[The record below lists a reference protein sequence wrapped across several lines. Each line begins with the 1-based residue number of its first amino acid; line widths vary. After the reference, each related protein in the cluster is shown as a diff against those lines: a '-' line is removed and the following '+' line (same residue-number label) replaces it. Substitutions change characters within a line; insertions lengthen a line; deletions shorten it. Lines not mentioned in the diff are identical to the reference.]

1 MRVIA
6 HLFARLH
13 RDQRGSVLLFVI
25 GFLPVAIGAAAF
37 VIDVANG
44 AEHRRHLQLQADAGA
59 LAAAQ
64 NFNGCFLDANA
75 ANTAIEAA
83 ALSYSGDDYN
93 PQVGAGTPQARVQ
106 QRVNATTYTSASFSD
121 GDPCDVGFVD
131 VKLTEVGSPPIF
143 AFLNNHDFRAH
154 ARVKIFK
161 LQSSNRLLPIA
172 VPDPEPKAAR
182 VTYVD
187 ESTGTVLAST
197 TLSKTGTSG
206 GNAIWESSDLPVPI
220 TAQHVGVRVALSG
233 DPATTTCN
241 QPYVNCYDL
250 TSGTR
255 GIVHLRGWTAV
266 GTATAQAPIARSVSL
281 TPGSCPDPTFV
292 SMAVSCTIGAD
303 AVVDF
308 GLTAAQN
315 PVTVL
320 GATVSATVGGTNYPL
335 TYNAGTR
342 HWTTN
347 ATIPVPP
354 QAGPRDVALHWQI
367 TKLAN
372 GSNCNGNS
380 CRGDITQVHRTFSAL
395 AANSGPIRAAQITEA
410 GVLTNSFQRC
420 SALLVNCTH
429 NLKITLGISPG
440 LELSDLSD
448 PPVRLRVIGGSQNQA
463 LDCDPTKSNLKTELA
478 QGCSP
483 AYRPHETTD
492 PACPGNA
499 SALWARPNPP
509 PWDCVAIQ
517 TGNATNQIADG
528 LNTRVFGTDK
538 PNSCTQ
544 PNHWP
549 NYPPGDPRIIFVIV
563 TPFGAFQGSGSATVP
578 VVRFAAFYMTGW
590 TGNGSG
596 ANPCIGHGD
605 EPPTDS
611 GEIVGRFIQYVD
623 TPNNGGAGGSTCD
636 FTALDPCTAVLVE

>member
-25 GFLPVAIGAAAF
+25 GFLPVAFGAAAF

-64 NFNGCFLDANA
+64 NFNGCFLDPTA
-75 ANTAIEAA
+75 ANTAIEAT
-83 ALSYSGDDYN
+83 ALSYSGTDYN
-93 PQVGAGTPQARVQ
+93 PQVGAGTPQSRVQ
-106 QRVNATTYTSASFSD
+106 QRVNATDYTSASFSD

-143 AFLNNHDFRAH
+143 AFLSNHDFRAH

-197 TLSKTGTSG
+197 TLSKTGTQN

-220 TAQHVGVRVALSG
+220 TAEHVGVRVALSG
-233 DPATTTCN
+233 DAGTTTCG
-241 QPYVNCYDL
+241 QTYVNCYDL

-255 GIVHLRGWTAV
+255 GIIHLRGWTAA
-266 GTATAQAPIARSVSL
+266 GTGAPTAPIARSVSL

-292 SMAVSCTIGAD
+292 SSAVNCTIGVD

-308 GLTAAQN
+308 GPSSPTALQ
-315 PVTVL
+315 
-320 GATVSATVGGTNYPL
+320 ATVSATVANQSYPL
-335 TYNAGTR
+335 TYDAGTG

-354 QAGPRDVALHWQI
+354 QAGPIDVGLHWQI
-367 TKLAN
+367 QKLAN
-372 GSNCNGNS
+372 GSNCNGGQ

-395 AANSGPIRAAQITEA
+395 AANSGPIRAAQVTEA
-410 GVLTNSFQRC
+410 GTLTNSFQRC

-429 NLKITLGISPG
+429 NLKFTLGISPG

-448 PPVRLRVIGGSQNQA
+448 PPVRLRVIGGSQNQS
-463 LDCDPTKSNLKTELA
+463 LDCDPAKPNLRDELST
-478 QGCSP
+478 GCTP
-483 AYRPHETTD
+483 AYRPHENSD
-492 PACPGNA
+492 PACPGSPA
-499 SALWARPNPP
+499 TLWARPNPP
-509 PWDCVAIQ
+509 PWDCVAVQ
-517 TGNATNQIADG
+517 TGNATNQIAQG
-528 LNTRVFGTDK
+528 LNMRVFGTQT
-538 PNSCTQ
+538 PSSCTQ

-563 TPFGAFQGSGSATVP
+563 TPFGAFQGSGSTTVP

-590 TGNGSG
+590 TGSGSG
-596 ANPCIGHGD
+596 ANPCIGNGD
-605 EPPTDS
+605 EPPNDAA
-611 GEIVGRFIQYVD
+611 EIVGRFIQYVD
-623 TPNNGGAGGSTCD
+623 TPNNGGGGGATCD
-636 FTALDPCTAVLVE
+636 FSALDPCTAVLVE

>member
-6 HLFARLH
+6 HVLARLH

-25 GFLPVAIGAAAF
+25 GFLPIAFAAAAL

-64 NFNGCFLDANA
+64 DFSQCFLDENA
-75 ANTAIEAA
+75 ANDAIEAD
-83 ALSYSGDDYN
+83 ALSYSGTDYN
-93 PQVGAGTPQARVQ
+93 PQVGAGTPQSRVQ
-106 QRVNATTYTSASFSD
+106 QRINATSYTTASFSD
-121 GDPCDVGFVD
+121 GDPCDTGFVD
-131 VKLTEVGSPPIF
+131 VKLTEAGSPPLF
-143 AFLNNHDFRAH
+143 AFLSNHDFRAH

-161 LQSSNRLLPIA
+161 LQSSNKLLPIA
-172 VPDPEPKAAR
+172 VPDPEPRAAR

-187 ESTGTVLAST
+187 EATGTVLASSS
-197 TLSKTGTSG
+197 LSRNGTQNGLS
-206 GNAIWESSDLPVPI
+206 IWESPDVAVPI

-233 DPATTTCN
+233 DSATTTCGQN
-241 QPYVNCYDL
+241 YVSCFDL

-255 GIVHLRGWTAV
+255 GLVHLRGWTAA

-281 TPGSCPDPTFV
+281 VPGTCPDATFV
-292 SMAVSCTIGAD
+292 NAAVSCTIGVNAT
-303 AVVDF
+303 VDF
-308 GLTAAQN
+308 GAAIAN
-315 PVTVL
+315 PVTTL
-320 GATVSATVGGTNYPL
+320 GATVSATVAGTNYPL
-335 TYNAGTR
+335 TYNAGTKV
-342 HWTTN
+342 WSAN
-347 ATIPVPP
+347 GAIPVPP
-354 QAGPRDVALHWQI
+354 QTGPRDVALHWQI

-395 AANSGPIRAAQITEA
+395 AANSGPIGLAQVTEA
-410 GVLTNSFQRC
+410 GVMTNSFQRC

-429 NLKITLGISPG
+429 NLKFTMGTSPG
-440 LELSDLSD
+440 LDLSDLSD
-448 PPVRLRVIGGSQNQA
+448 PPVRLRVIGGSQNQS
-463 LDCDPTKSNLKTELA
+463 LDCDPALSNLKSELA
-478 QGCSP
+478 QGCKP

-492 PACPGNA
+492 PACPGST

-509 PWDCVAIQ
+509 PWDCVAVQ

-538 PNSCTQ
+538 PSSCTQ

-563 TPFGAFQGSGSATVP
+563 TPFGAFQGSGSTTVP

-611 GEIVGRFIQYVD
+611 GEIVGRFIKYID
-623 TPNNGGAGGSTCD
+623 MPNNGGAGGATCD
-636 FTALDPCTAVLVE
+636 FSAIDPCTAVLVE

>member
-25 GFLPVAIGAAAF
+25 GFLPVAFGVAAF

-64 NFNGCFLDANA
+64 NFSGCFLDANA
-75 ANTAIEAA
+75 ANTAIETT
-83 ALSYSGDDYN
+83 ALSYSGTDYN
-93 PQVGAGTPQARVQ
+93 PQVGAGDPQSRVQ
-106 QRVNATTYTSASFSD
+106 QRVNATSYTSASFSD
-121 GDPCDVGFVD
+121 GDPCDTGFVD
-131 VKLTEVGSPPIF
+131 VKLTEQGSPPLF
-143 AFLNNHDFRAH
+143 AFLSNHDFRAH

-161 LQSSNRLLPIA
+161 LESSDKLLPIA

-182 VTYVD
+182 VMYVD
-187 ESTGTVLAST
+187 EATGTVLAST
-197 TLSKTGTSG
+197 TLSKTGTQN

-233 DPATTTCN
+233 DPATTTCG
-241 QPYVNCYDL
+241 QTYVTCYDL

-255 GIVHLRGWTAV
+255 GVVHLRGWTAA
-266 GTATAQAPIARSVSL
+266 GTATAQAPIARDVSL

-292 SMAVSCTIGAD
+292 NSAVSCTIGVD

-308 GLTAAQN
+308 GLASSAN

-354 QAGPRDVALHWQI
+354 QAGPTDVGLHWQI

-380 CRGDITQVHRTFSAL
+380 CRGDINQVHRTFSAL
-395 AANSGPIRAAQITEA
+395 AANSGPIRLAQVTEA
-410 GVLTNSFQRC
+410 GALTNSFQRC

-429 NLKITLGISPG
+429 NLKFTLGISPG

-448 PPVRLRVIGGSQNQA
+448 PPVRLRVIDGSQNQS
-463 LDCDPTKSNLKTELA
+463 LDCDPAKPNLRDELA
-478 QGCSP
+478 TGCTP
-483 AYRPHETTD
+483 AYRPHESSD
-492 PACPGNA
+492 PACPGSP

-509 PWDCVAIQ
+509 PWDCVAVQ
-517 TGNATNQIADG
+517 TGNATNQIAQG
-528 LNTRVFGTDK
+528 LNQRVFGTQS
-538 PNSCTQ
+538 PSSCTQ

-563 TPFGAFQGSGSATVP
+563 TPFGAFQGSGSTTVP

-596 ANPCIGHGD
+596 ANPCIGNGD
-605 EPPTDS
+605 DAPNDS
-611 GEIVGRFIQYVD
+611 AEIVGRFIKYID
-623 TPNNGGAGGSTCD
+623 MPNNGGAGGATCD
-636 FTALDPCTAVLVE
+636 FSAIDPCTAVMVE